1 MFKRRA
7 TLSFPLHLS
16 RQSEAPKKI
25 FSFTKCR
32 PPSADE
38 TVSIH
43 FCDLFSDVAV
53 TSTIIHLKH
62 LSAAPLKFLSRSAPM
77 KPDGLITLST
87 FEYAAGDR
95 SPAAYCF
102 SRLSPFA
109 LEPETICGQTAGSL
123 LP

>member
-1 MFKRRA
+1 MLCVFCFFFSSRRRH
-7 TLSFPLHLS
+7 TRLQGDWS
-16 RQSEAPKKI
+16 
-25 FSFTKCR
+25 
-32 PPSADE
+32 
-38 TVSIH
+38 
-43 FCDLFSDVAV
+43 SDVCSSDLI

-62 LSAAPLKFLSRSAPM
+62 LSAALLKFLSRSAPM
-77 KPDGLITLST
+77 KPDGLIMLST

-109 LEPETICGQTAGSL
+109 LEPETICGHTAGSL